1 VRDMDNFKVI
11 YKILKK
17 LEEAMDKEGFDIKT
31 INHEAME
38 ISEMRWNRIL
48 SMMISNGLIGGAR
61 FLAADDNPFY
71 RFNGYNIHITLQGLQ
86 YLEENST
93 MKKISNTLKTIKDI
107 TPMI

>member
-1 VRDMDNFKVI
+1 MDNFKVI

-17 LEEAMDKEGFDIKT
+17 LEEAMDQEEFDINSIK
-31 INHEAME
+31 HKAME
-38 ISEMRWNRIL
+38 ISEMRWNRIMQ
-48 SMMISNGLIGGAR
+48 MMILNNLIGGAE
-61 FLAADDNPFY
+61 FIGGDDNPFWN
-71 RFNGYNIHITLQGLQ
+71 FASFNIHITLQGLQ